1 MPTKVDSSPRGVVGR
16 AGAPYRP
23 PMDAAP
29 HRRSRRD
36 WIVDAATFVAAVAGG
51 LGILASTD
59 HPGGMWLAADLAL
72 GAAVCTSLWWRR
84 RYPLALA
91 VAAAPIASVAVSP
104 SIASAILLFSLA
116 VHRPARQAIP
126 VGALHAS
133 GVFVYAALY
142 PDPREGYWMSIVF
155 GWLVAG
161 VLVGWGMW
169 VRARRELVAELRDRV
184 ERAETEQ
191 ALRVDRARLGERER
205 IAREM
210 HDVLAHRLS
219 LLSLHAGALEYRPDA
234 PRADVARAAGVIR
247 DNAHRALEELRAVIG
262 ALRDDEGAD
271 PEPPQPTLTDLP
283 RLVQESVDAGM
294 RVTPEFPVG
303 DLAAPPDDVG
313 RHAYRV
319 AQEGLTNARKHAP
332 RSAVAL
338 TVDGG
343 PGEGLRVEVRNA
355 LPADRAAAEIPGAG
369 AGLAGL
375 DERVALAGG
384 RVEHGRTADGDYRLA
399 AWLPWGA

>member
-1 MPTKVDSSPRGVVGR
+1 
-16 AGAPYRP
+16 
-23 PMDAAP
+23 MDHAAP
-29 HRRSRRD
+29 RPRSRRD
-36 WIVDAATFVAAVAGG
+36 WIVDSILFAVAVAGG
-51 LGILASTD
+51 IGVLASTD
-59 HPGGMWLAADLAL
+59 HPGGAWLALDLAL
-72 GAAVCTSLWWRR
+72 GAVACMSLWVRR

-91 VAAAPIASVAVSP
+91 LAVMPVASLTVSA

-116 VHRPARQAIP
+116 VHRPARQAVP
-126 VGALHAS
+126 VGVLHAA
-133 GVFVYAALY
+133 GTFAYAAIY
-142 PDPREGYWMSIVF
+142 PDPREGYWMSVVF
-155 GWLVAG
+155 ALLVAG

-169 VRARRELVAELRDRV
+169 VRARRELVAELRDRA
-184 ERAETEQ
+184 ERAEAEQ

-234 PRADVARAAGVIR
+234 PGEDVARAAGVIR

-262 ALRDDEGAD
+262 ALRDAEASD
-271 PEPPQPTLTDLP
+271 PEPPQPTLADLP

-294 RVTPEFPVG
+294 RVTPAYPVG
-303 DLAAPPDDVG
+303 DLAAPPGDVG

-319 AQEGLTNARKHAP
+319 VQEGLTNARKHAP

-343 PGEGLRVEVRNA
+343 PGEGLTVEVRNA
-355 LPADRAAAEIPGAG
+355 LPAERAAVAIPGAG

-384 RVEHGRTADGDYRLA
+384 RVQHGRTDEGDYRLS
-399 AWLPWGA
+399 AWLPWSA